1 LRENHTLEKPM
12 AGSDACAWAKK
23 RLKPPPHL
31 PTNLREFVA
40 VGKAPLP
47 FPPPEVTVTEVS
59 LSLAP
64 LDTPAPSPAAV
75 RRGSGDGGEGS
86 GGERRVS
93 LVMVN
98 YYAPGSLSVSDYDVY
113 ALRGEGEAG
122 ALNVGVLKRRFRL
135 ASVMLL
141 DGTELYPDPSGCAE
155 VRPFLNL
162 AGDLDVTGV
171 PLCLCG
177 PRTHSDGDDDDTE
190 AGGACAVQ

>member
-1 LRENHTLEKPM
+1 LLREETLSQK
-12 AGSDACAWAKK
+12 G
-23 RLKPPPHL
+23 
-31 PTNLREFVA
+31 
-40 VGKAPLP
+40 P
-47 FPPPEVTVTEVS
+47 FQEVTVTVKEGF

-64 LDTPAPSPAAV
+64 LDTPASSPAAV
-75 RRGSGDGGEGS
+75 RRDNGDGGEGP